1 MIFDIAPFSQ
11 SPYLNISITIIT
23 VSFLENKTSM
33 KNNSVLI
40 SAYIIIIS
48 LCVIIGCT
56 ERSKIITLHSK
67 ESIYSASVFKNIAVF
82 CVGKKAE
89 RNSKRIYYSYL
100 DKDKPVLF
108 YEVADKNKNV
118 MPARLCEN
126 QVVWVEYGFEEGSPM
141 TWKLLTKE
149 ISDSAEV
156 KVIKHNIES
165 PMVEFP
171 HFEISDNL
179 IILDYFIASGAD
191 TVDSPLI
198 LFNIKE
204 NTTTVIKAPK
214 GYDLYNPSFNG
225 NDNNEI
231 VCNLISL
238 DAEKN
243 VSSKIAIYQ
252 IAQSKWTIL
261 DIKGSGFQPAL
272 YGKKLVYKECSSP
285 YEYGIIQLFDIQT
298 QQKVTLSTNPTGGE
312 TPQINQNYVVWESPA
327 FDRVPAYNLA
337 TNKPVDLEVGKIGK
351 PYLKGNSLIWVFEE
365 KPDKAVMHAM
375 FLE

>member
-1 MIFDIAPFSQ
+1 
-11 SPYLNISITIIT
+11 
-23 VSFLENKTSM
+23 M
-33 KNNSVLI
+33 KNNSVSI
-40 SAYIIIIS
+40 SIYIIIIS
-48 LCVIIGCT
+48 LFIFVGCK
-56 ERSKIITLHSK
+56 EKSKIIILHPK
-67 ESIYSASVFKNIAVF
+67 GNIYTVSVFKNTAIYST
-82 CVGKKAE
+82 GTKAE
-89 RNSKRIYYSYL
+89 RNSKRIYYCNL
-100 DKDKPVLF
+100 DKDKSVLF
-108 YEVADKNKNV
+108 YEVADKSKNV
-118 MPARLCEN
+118 MPVRLYEN
-126 QVVWVEYGFEEGSPM
+126 QVVWVEYGFEEGSSLA
-141 TWKLLTKE
+141 WKLCTKGL
-149 ISDSAEV
+149 SDSTAIR
-156 KVIKHNIES
+156 VIKHNFEN
-165 PMVEFP
+165 PKVEFP

-179 IILDYFIASGAD
+179 IIFDYFIASGAD
-191 TVDSPLI
+191 TVDSPLFLYDI
-198 LFNIKE
+198 NK

-214 GYDLYNPSFNG
+214 GYDSYNPSFNG

-261 DIKGSGFQPAL
+261 DIKGSGFQPSL

-298 QQKVTLSTNPTGGE
+298 QQKVTLSTNPAGGE

-337 TNKPVDLEVGKIGK
+337 TNKPIDLEVGKIGK